1 MKRNLLLFCLSFLL
15 SINIFAKE
23 EVSNKVIVAG
33 PFASVSHPIMHMI
46 KTNALKDLGKK
57 IEFRLWKNPD
67 ELRALVLNSDV
78 KFIATPTNVAA
89 NLHNKGVD
97 ITMLNV
103 SVWGILGMV
112 SRDKNLKTLADYK
125 GKEIAVPFRADMP
138 DIVFQELIKK
148 RGLNPK
154 KDFKLKYV
162 SSPIDA
168 MQMLIL
174 RQVDHALLAEPA
186 ISIALRKTGSFPLKL
201 VAPDLYRSVDLQK
214 EWGDLFN
221 TEAKVPQAGISFLG
235 KTEGNEQLIKRFME
249 EYDKS
254 LKWYKDNPLDA
265 SKLVVETLPM
275 LEEKGLADSIPHVN
289 LQSIDAKSS
298 QKDLEFFF
306 EILKKSNPK
315 VIGGKLPEKNLYYS
329 F

>member
-235 KTEGNEQLIKRFME
+235 ETKGNELLIKRFIE
-249 EYDKS
+249 EYEKS
-254 LKWYKDNPLDA
+254 LQWYKDNPKEA
-265 SKLVVETLPM
+265 AKLVVETLPM
-275 LEEKGLADSIPHVN
+275 LEEEGLADSISYVN

-306 EILKKSNPK
+306 EILKQSNPK
-315 VIGGKLPEKNLYYS
+315 VIGGKLPEEDLYYS